1 MNKLRAAIANLIF
14 AVILIHP
21 FQVLAESELEPNE
34 EIFASV
40 CRDYDQYGSST
51 KCEDVHYNFEIP
63 LIYEHELPFAKPIVS
78 NAITTNGF
86 SQSFSVGFNKRLFV
100 MCLNKL
106 CK

>member
-1 MNKLRAAIANLIF
+1 MASLIF
-14 AVILIHP
+14 AVSLLIP
-21 FQVLAESELEPNE
+21 FQVLAESDLEPNE

-63 LIYEHELPFAKPIVS
+63 LIYEHELPFAQPIVS

-86 SQSFSVGFNKRLFV
+86 SQSCLVG
-100 MCLNKL
+100 LNGEII
-106 CK
+106 CDAFQ